1 MPIHKD
7 VKKRLKTS
15 LKAKTRNREIK
26 SQLKTL
32 IKNLETNTAPENL
45 KKLFSYLDKATRKR
59 VIHKSK
65 ASRIKSR
72 FSKLLNKTTKPD
84 AEVKAK
90 V

>member
-15 LKAKTRNREIK
+15 LKAKTRNREFK
-26 SQLKTL
+26 SQMKTL
-32 IKNLETNTAPENL
+32 IKNVEINPAPKNL
-45 KKLFSYLDKATRKR
+45 KKLFSSLDKATRKN

-72 FSKLLNKTTKPD
+72 FSILTNKATKPD

-90 V
+90 A